1 METRAQ
7 YVLVGAFTV
16 LVAAAGLLFC
26 LWVARSGHNRD
37 IQLYDIVFQEN
48 VSGLSVGNAVQYSGI
63 RVGEV
68 KDLWLDTRD
77 PRRVWARVGIY
88 SNTPVREDTRARLM
102 LANVTGTTNIQLTSG
117 SPDSPPLKIREGE
130 EFPRI
135 EAEPSPFAKLKIGSE
150 ELFTRINMLIDSANR
165 LLSEENAGNV
175 TAFLE
180 HLNTISATLAGQRE
194 EIRDALKSLAA
205 AGNQARDAADSA
217 AKTLRQAN
225 DLLANQGKTLLT
237 DANKTMASLE
247 RSSLALEN
255 LVKSNKNALN
265 SGIQGLADLG
275 PAIRELRSALASIR
289 KIAQR
294 LDEDPASY
302 LMGRDRIKEFKR

>member
-16 LVAAAGLLFC
+16 LVVAAGLLFC
-26 LWVARSGHNRD
+26 LWVARSGHSRD
-37 IQLYDIVFQEN
+37 VQLYDIVFQEN
-48 VSGLSVGNAVQYSGI
+48 VTGLSVGNAVQYSGI

-68 KDLWLDTRD
+68 KDLWLDAKD
-77 PRRVWARVGIY
+77 PRCVWARVSIY
-88 SNTPVREDTRARLM
+88 SNTPVRKDTRARLM
-102 LANVTGTTNIQLTSG
+102 LANITGSVNIQLTSG
-117 SPDSPPLKIREGE
+117 SPDSPLLTAREGE

-135 EAEPSPFAKLKIGSE
+135 ETEPSPFAKLQIGGE
-150 ELFTRINMLIDSANR
+150 ELFTKVNVLIDNASK
-165 LLSEENAGNV
+165 LLSEKNAGNV
-175 TAFLE
+175 SAFLE
-180 HLNTISATLAGQRE
+180 HLNTISAALAGQRE
-194 EIRDALKSLAA
+194 EIRQVLKSLAA
-205 AGNQARDAADSA
+205 AGDQAREAANSA

-225 DLLANQGKTLLT
+225 DLLATQGKTLLT

-255 LVKSNKNALN
+255 ILKSTKNALN
-265 SGIQGLADLG
+265 SGMQGLADLG
-275 PAIRELRSALASIR
+275 PAIRELRVALASFR

-302 LMGRDRIKEFKR
+302 LMGRDRIKEFKK

>member
-26 LWVARSGHNRD
+26 LWVARSGHTRD
-37 IQLYDIVFQEN
+37 VQLYDIVFQED
-48 VSGLSVGNAVQYSGI
+48 VTGLSVGNAVQYSGI

-68 KDLWLDTRD
+68 KDLWLDTTD

-88 SNTPVREDTRARLM
+88 SNTPVKEDTRARLI
-102 LANVTGTTNIQLTSG
+102 LANITGATNIQLTSG
-117 SPDSPPLKIREGE
+117 SPDSPRLTAREGE

-135 EAEPSPFAKLKIGSE
+135 ETEPSPFAKLQIGGE
-150 ELFTRINMLIDSANR
+150 ELFTKVNVLIDNASK
-165 LLSEENAGNV
+165 LLSEKNAGNV
-175 TAFLE
+175 AAFLE
-180 HLNTISATLAGQRE
+180 HLNTISAALAGQRE
-194 EIRDALKSLAA
+194 EIRSVLKSLAA
-205 AGNQARDAADSA
+205 AGDQAREAANSA

-225 DLLANQGKTLLT
+225 DLLATQGKTLLT

-255 LVKSNKNALN
+255 ILKSNKNALN
-265 SGIQGLADLG
+265 SGMQGLADLG
-275 PAIRELRSALASIR
+275 PAIRELRFALASFR

-302 LMGRDRIKEFKR
+302 LMGRDRIKEFKK